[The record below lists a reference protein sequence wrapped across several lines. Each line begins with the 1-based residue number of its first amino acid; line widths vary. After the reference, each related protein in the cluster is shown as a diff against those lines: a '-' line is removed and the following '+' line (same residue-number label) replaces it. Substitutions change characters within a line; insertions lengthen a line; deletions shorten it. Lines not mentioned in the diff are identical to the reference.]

1 MTNFAWDRAYTSDV
15 IELIAGN
22 RCLFLKEEQYVFRT
36 VIGDTAFDSGL
47 HYWEIIADARTENE
61 LKVGVCKRRDFDLR
75 TAFSDYSF
83 GWAYYA
89 VGQLRHCDG
98 TNGVNFGSKAMKK
111 EGVLGIL
118 LDMNKGTLSFSLN
131 G

>member
-1 MTNFAWDRAYTSDV
+1 MWDSKYTSDI
-15 IELIAGN
+15 IEVSASN
-22 RCLFLKEEQYVFRT
+22 RCLFLKEEQYIFRT
-36 VIGDTAFDSGL
+36 VIGDTHFESGL

-83 GWAYYA
+83 GWAFYC

-98 TNGVNFGSKAMKK
+98 ANGVTFGSKTMKK
-111 EGVLGIL
+111 EGVLGVL
-118 LDMNKGTLSFSLN
+118 LDMNKGTLSFSIN
-131 G
+131 S